1 MLPDQDTS
9 ASRTLSVKDTHMF
22 RRRSAAV
29 ASGQEG
35 VESYTGKEQA
45 RRHSSPPN
53 RIYWPGALLGTLA
66 GASYP
71 AYYVSGLVLEA
82 HQTQLAWNVL
92 IDQGYVY
99 LVVAAA
105 VVPAFITAK
114 VFELLLGAVFQKHDR

>member
-1 MLPDQDTS
+1 
-9 ASRTLSVKDTHMF
+9 MF
-22 RRRSAAV
+22 RKRSAAA

-45 RRHSSPPN
+45 RGSSSRPY
-53 RIYWPGALLGTLA
+53 RIYWPGALLGILV

-71 AYYVSGLVLEA
+71 AYYVGNLILEA
-82 HQTQLAWNVL
+82 HPTQPAWNVL

-99 LVVAAA
+99 LVAAAA
-105 VVPAFITAK
+105 VVPAFIAAK